1 MGFYNIIIKFRFWL
15 SLIAIFGAGTLQLT
29 DLANFWPV
37 FPLYMLGVI
46 GLLSHIF
53 IGPLRLVQEPM
64 EAGNIEEVERILA
77 TIWFPNLLY
86 TPVRS
91 TYYTIKGNIAMAK
104 QDFDTAEKHLK
115 MSSSLGSAMPEA
127 EGANKLQLGMMSMQ
141 KGDTKQGEAYI
152 RAAIRA
158 GIPDKESEAVAYLS
172 MCQIFMNKREFR
184 AAKDFFRKAKA
195 CKPSTKQVLD
205 QIKEIEKY
213 ISRMPG

>member
-115 MSSSLGSAMPEA
+115 MSSSLGAAMPEA

>member
-15 SLIAIFGAGTLQLT
+15 SLIAIFGAAILQIT

-115 MSSSLGSAMPEA
+115 MSNDLGSAMPEA
-127 EGANKLQLGMMSMQ
+127 EGANKLQLGKQ
-141 KGDTKQGEAYI
+141 KHASLLLSKCWI
-152 RAAIRA
+152 RLKKLRNTFLVCL
-158 GIPDKESEAVAYLS
+158 DKRKLVYFKNVRNFV
-172 MCQIFMNKREFR
+172 QI
-184 AAKDFFRKAKA
+184 
-195 CKPSTKQVLD
+195 
-205 QIKEIEKY
+205 
-213 ISRMPG
+213 

>member
-115 MSSSLGSAMPEA
+115 MSSSLGAAMPEA
-127 EGANKLQLGMMSMQ
+127 EGANKLQLGVMSMQ